1 MLFLRERRLLSGNG
15 FDMLVSITLV
25 LGVVATSVAAAITA
39 LLVFSALPQARTRS
53 KAAPLLPGPLE
64 QAIFLFDGH
73 ELVDATG
80 PARALL
86 NAIPGAGSPWSHLS
100 VYLSER
106 VSDFETEFAR
116 LRERGEI
123 TLTGKAGRNI
133 QIHAESLGN
142 MTRLTVTDLQAEGQ
156 AVLVDTLSQRAQE
169 EEITALRETLEAAPI
184 IVWREDKD
192 GMIIWA
198 NSAYLDCLAEKEG
211 VDRDEITWPIPAIF
225 PNGASLKG
233 TDAQRQMLR
242 NASVGPTRWYECH
255 RFPSGSGGLNF
266 AIPADAVV
274 KAEVSLREF
283 VQTLTK
289 TFAHL
294 PIGLAIFD
302 RQRQLALFNPALVDL
317 TSVGADFFSAR
328 PTLFSFLDR
337 LREAQVIPEPK
348 DYRSWRATMAELEK
362 AAASGLYEET
372 WTLPS
377 GQTYRVTGR
386 PHPDG
391 AVAFLLEDISAEI
404 SMTRH
409 FRSEIELGQSVVDT
423 LDEAIAVFSPAG
435 ELILS
440 NTCYD
445 TLWGVEPGVTLGTVT
460 ILDSIRVWQAAT
472 EASPIWGEIR
482 DFVGSFSE
490 RAEWGGDATL
500 HTGETL
506 ACRVVPLSGGATLV
520 GFERQTRA
528 GGTGQRHEGHAT
540 GTRSQVSA

>member
-1 MLFLRERRLLSGNG
+1 MLFFRERRLLLGNG
-15 FDMLVSITLV
+15 FDMLVPITLA

-39 LLVFSALPQARTRS
+39 LLVFSALPKAKTRGR
-53 KAAPLLPGPLE
+53 ALTLIPGPLE

-80 PARALL
+80 AARALL
-86 NAIPGAGSPWSHLS
+86 NTIPGVGSPWNRLS
-100 VYLSER
+100 IYFSER
-106 VSDFETEFAR
+106 ISDFDIEFAR
-116 LRERGEI
+116 LRERGEV
-123 TLTGKAGRNI
+123 TLAGKVGRTI
-133 QIHAESLGN
+133 QLHAESVGD
-142 MTRLTVTDLQAEGQ
+142 MTRLTVIDLQAEGQ
-156 AVLVDTLSQRAQE
+156 AILVDTLSQRAQA

-192 GMIIWA
+192 GTIVWA
-198 NSAYLDCLAEKEG
+198 NSAYLDCVAENWDI
-211 VDRDEITWPIPAIF
+211 DRDELAWPIPAIF
-225 PNGASLKG
+225 PNGVSFKG
-233 TDAQRQMLR
+233 TGAQRQMLR
-242 NASVGPTRWYECH
+242 SASGGSTRWYECH
-255 RFPSGSGGLNF
+255 RFPSGSGDLNF

-362 AAASGLYEET
+362 AAASGFYEET

-404 SMTRH
+404 SLTRH
-409 FRSEIELGQSVVDT
+409 FRTEIELGQSVVDT

-490 RAEWGGDATL
+490 RVEWGGEATL

-506 ACRVVPLSGGATLV
+506 ACRVVPLPGGATLV
-520 GFERQTRA
+520 GFERQMST
-528 GGTGQRHEGHAT
+528 GGTGQRHEGNAP
-540 GTRSQVSA
+540 GARSQVNA